1 MHSQLPALFS
11 GILQEYGVPARMIH
25 LEITEETMVNYAKQD
40 RQIEGLLQCGFQI
53 SLDDYGSGFSNLHQV
68 KKYAFSNI
76 KLDMSIVWDY
86 VRDRDA
92 LLPALVKAFRQMGFS
107 ITAEGIETQEM
118 AEAMAEI
125 GCNYLQGYY
134 YSKPVPMDEFCEKYI
149 HG

>member
-1 MHSQLPALFS
+1 
-11 GILQEYGVPARMIH
+11 
-25 LEITEETMVNYAKQD
+25 
-40 RQIEGLLQCGFQI
+40 
-53 SLDDYGSGFSNLHQV
+53 
-68 KKYAFSNI
+68 
-76 KLDMSIVWDY
+76 MSIVWDY

>member
-1 MHSQLPALFS
+1 
-11 GILQEYGVPARMIH
+11 
-25 LEITEETMVNYAKQD
+25 MVNYAKQD

-86 VRDRDA
+86 ARDRDA

-107 ITAEGIETQEM
+107 VTAEGIETPEM
-118 AEAMAEI
+118 AEAMTEI

-134 YSKPVPMDEFCEKYI
+134 YSKPLPMDEFAAKYLQ
-149 HG
+149 G